1 MQEGLQKMHKKS
13 NKKISAR
20 HISSRQDYFW
30 GWLFVIPALSFF
42 LLFIGFPA
50 VDTFIGTF
58 FSYDLLNVWNRQFV
72 GLQNYLKLLED
83 PIFRIAVR
91 NNLFF
96 IILSI
101 ILQISIG
108 LILAAILSRG
118 VRKGST
124 IFKTIIFTPIVFST
138 VAVSLIWKLMY
149 DPNIGAIENL
159 VWSIND
165 GLDGLCKNISFLC
178 TDLRLSTPINGFLG
192 EKWAIF
198 SIIFVGS
205 WQYTGYMMV
214 ILLAGMSSI
223 SDDLYEAAKM
233 DGVSGLQAFF
243 HITLPLLKNILTL
256 CFLLTIIGAIK
267 VYDQVYVLTLGGPGN
282 ASEVLGT
289 YIYKNAFNMNQI
301 GYANT
306 LSMILLITALFLG
319 ILQWR
324 ISKQGG

>member
-1 MQEGLQKMHKKS
+1 MRKKS

-20 HISSRQDYFW
+20 HISARQDYFW

-50 VDTFIGTF
+50 VDTVIGTF

-83 PIFRIAVR
+83 PIFRIAIR
-91 NNLFF
+91 NNIFF

-101 ILQISIG
+101 ILQIGIG

-165 GLDGLCKNISFLC
+165 GLDGLCENVSFLC
-178 TDLRLSTPINGFLG
+178 MNVRLSTPANGFLG

-198 SIIFVGS
+198 SIIFVGF

-214 ILLAGMSSI
+214 ILLAGMSGI

-306 LSMILLITALFLG
+306 LSVILLITALFLG